1 MPSAQQVN
9 WAKFRASAVILA
21 ALTILGTLALLLT
34 GGTLLEPKVQI
45 YLYLPDATGVAP
57 GSPVRVDGIGVGKVS
72 LVELSGSNEP
82 NRVVK
87 ITMTIERDRLASIT
101 DDSTADT
108 TSDTIIGDKFIDV
121 TSGTGAQ
128 HLAGGGEL
136 QYKGS
141 GNLMQRLDIAQF
153 LQQMHPIEVQLDD
166 IEQGRGP
173 IGEFIKGD
181 AIYNQVRDKI
191 TQLQRAIHVAA
202 DTTTAVGQALYTDE
216 IYRKITEPL
225 RQLDQSLARLQSGQG
240 TGGALLRDTQQY
252 EQALAQVADLRRSIV
267 SLRGAEMMTSPRAY
281 NDWTRQA
288 GAIIRQVDEF
298 GASGML
304 TTSAVY
310 DNLAG
315 MAKELHANGKE
326 FRENPRKFLR
336 IKLF

>member
-21 ALTILGTLALLLT
+21 GLLILGTLAFLLT

-72 LVELSGSNEP
+72 LVELSGSSEP

-87 ITMTIERDRLASIT
+87 ITMIIERDRLASIT
-101 DDSTADT
+101 DDATADT

-121 TSGTGAQ
+121 TSGKGAK
-128 HLAGGGEL
+128 HLVGGGEL

-153 LQQMHPIEVQLDD
+153 QQQMHLIEVTLDE
-166 IEQGRGP
+166 IEQGTSPLGA
-173 IGEFIKGD
+173 FIKGD
-181 AIYNQVRDKI
+181 AIYNEVRDKI
-191 TQLQRAIHVAA
+191 TQLQRGIHVAA
-202 DTTTAVGQALYTDE
+202 DTTTAVGQALYTDAL
-216 IYRKITEPL
+216 YRKFTEPL
-225 RQLDQSLARLQSGQG
+225 RQLDESLARLQSGQG

-252 EQALAQVADLRRSIV
+252 EQALAQVADLRRSIG
-267 SLRGAEMMTSPRAY
+267 SLRGAEMMTSDGAY
-281 NDWTRQA
+281 NDWTRQV
-288 GAIIRQVDEF
+288 GAIGRQVDEF
-298 GASGML
+298 SAGGML

-310 DNLAG
+310 DNLEG
-315 MAKELHANGKE
+315 MAKELQAQGKE
-326 FRENPRKFLR
+326 FKENPRKFLR
-336 IKLF
+336 MKLF